1 LIPKLKWRQ
10 ILLEIRNS
18 LSVKR
23 REEAALHLR
32 TLLVSRGRLL
42 SFFSFQSEID
52 THSLNV
58 ILASQ
63 GRLFLPKR
71 EKDALIPYQVT
82 DLASQLQKTSFGLM
96 EPKPELC
103 KRASFD
109 QFDAILVPGLGFDSD
124 HYRLGYGKGYYDR
137 LLAHTKLPAIGVGF
151 QEQAVASPLPKD
163 PWDLPVQELILV

>member
-1 LIPKLKWRQ
+1 M
-10 ILLEIRNS
+10 RNS
-18 LSVKR
+18 LSVTR
-23 REEAALHLR
+23 REEAALRLR
-32 TLLVSRGRLL
+32 VLLESRGRLL

-52 THSLNV
+52 TYLLNA

-63 GRLFLPKR
+63 GRLSLPKR
-71 EKDALIPYQVT
+71 EGEFLIPYQVT

-103 KRASFD
+103 KRATFD

-137 LLAHTKLPAIGVGF
+137 FLAQTKLPSIGVGF
-151 QEQAVASPLPKD
+151 QEQALANPLPKD